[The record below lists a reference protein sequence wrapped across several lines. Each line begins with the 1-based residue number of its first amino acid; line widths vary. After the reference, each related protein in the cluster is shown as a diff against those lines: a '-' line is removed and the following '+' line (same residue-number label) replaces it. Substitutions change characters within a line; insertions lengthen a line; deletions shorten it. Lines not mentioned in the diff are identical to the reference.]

1 MTRCNAAIETQIKV
15 KNPKAPAASSR
26 SRRHLLSSL
35 INEKKNRE
43 NCREAAEQPKHPSL
57 AGHRRVLRGHALAV
71 SRILRPAVLD
81 LGPTQ
86 FRIVKNGIDVK
97 SGTPFDTGNRG
108 RHIMRVDRNVMLG
121 LIALIAIGFVAII
134 VGGYVH

>member
-1 MTRCNAAIETQIKV
+1 M
-15 KNPKAPAASSR
+15 
-26 SRRHLLSSL
+26 
-35 INEKKNRE
+35 
-43 NCREAAEQPKHPSL
+43 
-57 AGHRRVLRGHALAV
+57 
-71 SRILRPAVLD
+71 D

-108 RHIMRVDRNVMLG
+108 RHIMRVDRNVMFG

-134 VGGYVH
+134 VGGYVR